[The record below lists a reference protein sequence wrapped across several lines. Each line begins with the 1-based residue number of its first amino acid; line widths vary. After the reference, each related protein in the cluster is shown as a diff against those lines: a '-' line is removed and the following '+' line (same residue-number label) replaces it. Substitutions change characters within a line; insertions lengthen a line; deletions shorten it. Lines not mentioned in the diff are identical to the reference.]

1 MAKEEVLID
10 VKIDEG
16 DSVQSI
22 NSLRAAVKEM
32 TKARNEANLQT
43 AEGRATVQSL
53 NQAIDANNAKIK
65 SNIDALNKQRMN
77 VGNYKKDIQEA
88 IPALDQFSGGAAS
101 AGQGILTMTKQALA
115 FIATPI
121 GAILAAV
128 AAVVGLLTAAL
139 KRSEPALD
147 FFEDVIGS
155 ITEAAR
161 FLVDNLAAIASVLG
175 NVFTGNIAEAAATTG
190 KLAQEFKNAQREAQ
204 RLREEFRELEDEEAK
219 LIASTAGTEAQIK
232 ALIIQSKNRNLTEKE
247 RIELL
252 KQAEELEKTS
262 TEKKV
267 AYENRKSAA
276 TIQQIGH
283 ERDLRQAQGETIDA
297 YVQRLIASEK
307 LSGEEKKQVAEAYAA
322 RVNASTATL
331 ALQEKIQNAQ
341 DAAFLKQEE
350 EAKVRSQVAREREI
364 ADSEFRLQL
373 LRDENEEKKKIL
385 QELYDFINA
394 KSFEAEVAD
403 IRRRDAEFERTVEEL
418 QRSKDWFL
426 EEENLETESDIK
438 RNENALQRLKQRTD
452 QEIALKNFGEQQ
464 KLAYTSQA
472 LGQTSAL
479 LEKGSAEYKAVAT
492 SQALIDTYRSANAAL
507 APPPVG
513 AGPIFG
519 PVFAALAIATGL
531 MNVGKIQGFEK
542 GGLLKM
548 FNNGGVLNGPSH
560 ANGGIPFSVGGRLG
574 FEAEGGEAIINK
586 RSTSM
591 FRPVLSAI
599 NAAGGGVKFADG
611 GVMGFPNSTITSD
624 STSLFD
630 LTRLEQ
636 SIANLR
642 VQVAVTD
649 INDGQKNYA
658 EIIDR
663 AQF

>member
-16 DSVQSI
+16 ESVQSI

-88 IPALDQFSGGAAS
+88 IPALDKFTGGAVS

-121 GAILAAV
+121 GAILATV

-161 FLVDNLAAIASVLG
+161 FLVDNLASIASVLG
-175 NVFTGNIAEAAATTG
+175 SVLTGNISEAAAKTG

-219 LIASTAGTEAQIK
+219 LIATTAGTEAQIK

-276 TIQQIGH
+276 IIEKIGFENK
-283 ERDLRQAQGETIDA
+283 ERRIQGEALEA

-307 LSGEEKKQVAEAYAA
+307 LSFEEKKQVAEAYAA

-394 KSFEAEVAD
+394 KSTNS
-403 IRRRDAEFERTVEEL
+403 RR
-418 QRSKDWFL
+418 
-426 EEENLETESDIK
+426 
-438 RNENALQRLKQRTD
+438 
-452 QEIALKNFGEQQ
+452 
-464 KLAYTSQA
+464 
-472 LGQTSAL
+472 
-479 LEKGSAEYKAVAT
+479 
-492 SQALIDTYRSANAAL
+492 
-507 APPPVG
+507 
-513 AGPIFG
+513 
-519 PVFAALAIATGL
+519 
-531 MNVGKIQGFEK
+531 
-542 GGLLKM
+542 
-548 FNNGGVLNGPSH
+548 
-560 ANGGIPFSVGGRLG
+560 
-574 FEAEGGEAIINK
+574 
-586 RSTSM
+586 
-591 FRPVLSAI
+591 
-599 NAAGGGVKFADG
+599 
-611 GVMGFPNSTITSD
+611 
-624 STSLFD
+624 
-630 LTRLEQ
+630 
-636 SIANLR
+636 
-642 VQVAVTD
+642 
-649 INDGQKNYA
+649 
-658 EIIDR
+658 
-663 AQF
+663 

>member
-16 DSVQSI
+16 ESIQSI

-175 NVFTGNIAEAAATTG
+175 NVLTGNMAGAAATTG

-219 LIASTAGTEAQIK
+219 LIATTAGTEAQIK

-276 TIQQIGH
+276 TIQQIGN

-350 EAKVRSQVAREREI
+350 REKARSDAEKKRIEEKIKYENEAALSEAKRQEALDI
-364 ADSEFRLQL
+364 ATQK
-373 LRDENEEKKKIL
+373 ENERLIAAL
-385 QELYDFINA
+385 DNSSELVELNKWLNDERAASDAAYEESKVKQFDA
-394 KSFEAEVAD
+394 EQKRKQQEVASEAQKQNLLKQLAFAGIGLGQQLFAKNKGISSALAGLSTYLTAQKAYESQFLPIPD
-403 IRRRDAEFERTVEEL
+403 FTSPIRGGIAAGIAIVQGLGNIASINGIQAFANSGIVKSGFGL
-418 QRSKDWFL
+418 PIQRSNGDNVLATVKTGEVIL
-426 EEENLETESDIK
+426 N
-438 RNENALQRLKQRTD
+438 QRHQ
-452 QEIALKNFGEQQ
+452 A
-464 KLAYTSQA
+464 A
-472 LGQTSAL
+472 LGGASTF
-479 LEKGSAEYKAVAT
+479 KAIGVPGF
-492 SQALIDTYRSANAAL
+492 ANS
-507 APPPVG
+507 
-513 AGPIFG
+513 
-519 PVFAALAIATGL
+519 
-531 MNVGKIQGFEK
+531 
-542 GGLLKM
+542 
-548 FNNGGVLNGPSH
+548 GV
-560 ANGGIPFSVGGRLG
+560 V
-574 FEAEGGEAIINK
+574 
-586 RSTSM
+586 
-591 FRPVLSAI
+591 
-599 NAAGGGVKFADG
+599 
-611 GVMGFPNSTITSD
+611 GFPNSTITSD